1 MIFLVEFNFR
11 YVEVAVLLILLSVLG
26 ILLFEFRNMK
36 ELIRERLGINNET
49 AKLKLQALERLTVF
63 AERSGLK
70 SLIGRVDSMNTSS
83 ASLHASL
90 VETLKTEYEYNVSQ
104 QIYVSPEVWH
114 AVTRLKDQN
123 IYIINQIA
131 GTLPPQATALDLG
144 KRILEYSMNKDAELN
159 VIVLDALRYE
169 ASKVIE

>member
-70 SLIGRVDSMNTSS
+70 NLIGRVDSMNTSS

-104 QIYVSPEVWH
+104 QNYVSPEVWH

>member
-70 SLIGRVDSMNTSS
+70 NLIGRVDSMNTSS

>member
-1 MIFLVEFNFR
+1 MIFLLEFNFR

-36 ELIRERLGINNET
+36 ELIRERMGINNET

-70 SLIGRVDSMNTSS
+70 NLIGRVESMNTSS

>member
-1 MIFLVEFNFR
+1 MIFLLEFNFR

-36 ELIRERLGINNET
+36 ELIRERIGINNET
-49 AKLKLQALERLTVF
+49 AKMKLQALERLTVF

-70 SLIGRVDSMNTSS
+70 NLIGRVESMNTSS

-90 VETLKTEYEYNVSQ
+90 VETLKSEYEYNVSQ

>member
-26 ILLFEFRNMK
+26 ILLFEFRNRK
-36 ELIRERLGINNET
+36 ERNRERLGINNET

-70 SLIGRVDSMNTSS
+70 NLIGRVDSMNTSS

>member
-1 MIFLVEFNFR
+1 MIFLLEFNFR

-36 ELIRERLGINNET
+36 ELIRERMGINNET
-49 AKLKLQALERLTVF
+49 AKMKLQALERLTVF

-70 SLIGRVDSMNTSS
+70 NLIGRVESMNTSS

-90 VETLKTEYEYNVSQ
+90 VETLKSEYEYNVSQ

-131 GTLPPQATALDLG
+131 GTLPLQATALDLG